1 MQKKGVFNASDLLS
15 KFDNEISTIV
25 RENNVVAQFL
35 IHRQSHGMQ
44 VTLMNVPLVSDDAV
58 SLYLLISYIGY
69 LETKNKN
76 MVLTFLTI
84 IKAVNVTLRNDKDV
98 QRNPCQVRG
107 AKLAEL
113 FLKK

>member
-1 MQKKGVFNASDLLS
+1 MKIIDLLENQINNYAKEGVFNASDLLS

-84 IKAVNVTLRNDKDV
+84 IKAVNVTLRK
-98 QRNPCQVRG
+98 
-107 AKLAEL
+107 
-113 FLKK
+113 